1 LARVGSV
8 ELPYQIYTIEDGART
23 FHLFLTIDDGWRG
36 GDWLRAGLMGDES
49 HRARRLRQ
57 VLEGRRNLGQ
67 ISLQLAL
74 TGEKDTEAAESQML
88 EILPSLIAPQS

>member
-1 LARVGSV
+1 LAQVGSV

-36 GDWLRAGLMGDES
+36 GDWLRAGLMGDGS

-74 TGEKDTEAAESQML
+74 TGEKDVEAAESQML